1 MILLKL
7 FSAFVFFSTFLMGC
21 HTPFI
26 DIDIS
31 GQTTSGNPG
40 VQQAGCGG
48 WYSVC
53 PGEAKIGLFQ
63 EIIPLGD
70 PPIQQIYVVKHR
82 TDDGIAWNV
91 EVPPAKVE
99 GGPFVKNELVE
110 IGSVS
115 GSVIIRKA
123 E

>member
-7 FSAFVFFSTFLMGC
+7 FTAFAFFSTLLMGC
-21 HTPFI
+21 QTPFI

-31 GQTTSGNPG
+31 GQTAGPPPG
-40 VQQAGCGG
+40 PAAGCGG

-53 PGEAKIGLFQ
+53 PGAAKIGQFQ
-63 EIIPLGD
+63 EIIKIGD
-70 PPIQQIYVVKHR
+70 PPVQEIYVVKHR

-99 GGPFVKNELVE
+99 GGPFAPNQLVE

-115 GSVIIRKA
+115 GRVIIRKV